1 MVPRVVLPRGEFLL
15 LLGPLIEPKKAYLCI
30 IKTLFMKHKTLLLTF
45 LVLLPAFLFAGEGMW
60 IPMLLQYN
68 EKEMQEMGMKITADD
83 IYSINHSSLK
93 DAIVL
98 FGGGCTGEIVSDL
111 GLLLTNH
118 HCGYDYIQKH
128 SSVEHDYL
136 TNGFWAM
143 NRGEELP
150 CPGLSVIF
158 LREMRDV
165 TDQVLKGVSIDMPE
179 DERQALVDKNMKS
192 IIASVEKETPYKVSI
207 KPYFL
212 GNEYYLLLNE
222 VYTDVRLV
230 GCPPSNIGKFG
241 GDTDNWVWPRHTG
254 DFSVFRVYADKD
266 GHPAVYDKDNVPY
279 KPAKHLDISLK
290 GAEEG
295 DFAFV
300 FGYPARTNEY
310 LPAVAVDQEANVI
323 DPIMVD
329 LRGKVLD
336 IYNKYQEQDPK
347 VRIQYASKHA
357 GLGNGWKKWMG
368 VTEGINHF
376 HGVQK
381 KHDYEN
387 RFQKWVLESRS
398 RHIYVDLLRQFKDN
412 YKALEPYELAYTY
425 LTEAGLRIELVSFA
439 GRFARLAEVTKDTP
453 QDKVDQMVANLKTS
467 SAAFFKDY
475 YEPIDREVA
484 VMALNEYLKAQPAD
498 FRPGFLNDIKDVNE
512 YVDKLF
518 AKSMFTDQAKVNE
531 LLNNFSVNK
540 AKKLQKDPALQAYES
555 LMGFFVDEVYKPNAT
570 ITANIDRLR
579 RIYMKGQMEME
590 PEKRFSP
597 DANFTLRVTYG
608 KVEGFKPK
616 DGMKYKH
623 FTTLEGIMQKGNPD
637 IYDYV
642 VEPRL
647 KELYNKKDYGRYA
660 DKDGTMHVAFT
671 ASVHTTGG
679 NSGSPILNAEGQLLG
694 LNFDRCWEGTMSD
707 LIYDPDICRN
717 ISVDIRYVLFII
729 DKFAGAGHLVD
740 EMTIVE

>member
-1 MVPRVVLPRGEFLL
+1 
-15 LLGPLIEPKKAYLCI
+15 
-30 IKTLFMKHKTLLLTF
+30 MKHIHYLITLILT
-45 LVLLPAFLFAGEGMW
+45 LSIGIAKAGEGMW

-68 EKEMQEMGMKITADD
+68 EKEMQEMGMKITAED

-98 FGGGCTGEIVSDL
+98 FGGGCTGEIVSDY

-118 HCGYDYIQKH
+118 HCGYSYIQKH

-143 NRGEELP
+143 NKGEELP
-150 CPGLSVIF
+150 CQGLSVTF

-165 TDQVLKGVSIDMPE
+165 TERVLEGITIDTPE
-179 DERQALVDKNMKS
+179 EERKAKIEENIKK
-192 IIASVEKETPYKVSI
+192 IIAEVEKETRYKVSI

-222 VYTDVRLV
+222 VFNDVRLV

-254 DFSVFRVYADKD
+254 DFSIFRVYADKD
-266 GHPAVYDKDNVPY
+266 GHPAAYSADNVPY

-310 LPAVAVDQEANVI
+310 LPSIAVDQEANLI

-347 VRIQYASKHA
+347 VRIQYAAKHA
-357 GLGNGWKKWMG
+357 NIGNGWKKWMG

-376 HGVQK
+376 HGVEK
-381 KHDYEN
+381 KRAFEISFHDWAM
-387 RFQKWVLESRS
+387 QLRS
-398 RHIYVDLLRQFKDN
+398 RYMYVNLLKQFTEN
-412 YKALEPYELAYTY
+412 YKELEPYQLAYTY
-425 LTEAGLRIELVSFA
+425 MSEAGMRIELISFA
-439 GRFARLAEVTKDTP
+439 GRFSRLSEVTKDTP
-453 QDKVDQMVANLKTS
+453 QKDIDQMLTQVKGTAAN
-467 SAAFFKDY
+467 FFKDY

-484 VMALNEYLKAQPAD
+484 VTMLNEYLKAQPAD
-498 FRPGFLNDIKDVNE
+498 FRPAFLNDIKDVNE

-518 AKSMFTDQAKVNE
+518 AKTMFTDEAKVND
-531 LLNNFSVNK
+531 LLNNFNVSK
-540 AKKLQKDPALQAYES
+540 AKKLANDPALKVYQS
-555 LMGFFVDEVYKPNAT
+555 LIGFYRDKVYDHMSSLN
-570 ITANIDRLR
+570 ANIDRMR
-579 RIYMKGQMEME
+579 RIYMKGQMDMQSD
-590 PEKRFSP
+590 KRLFP

-608 KVEGFKPK
+608 KVEGFKPQ
-616 DGMKYKH
+616 DGKNYRH
-623 FTTLEGIMQKGNPD
+623 FTTLEGIMEKENPD

-642 VEPRL
+642 VEPKL

-660 DKDGTMHVAFT
+660 DKDGSMHVAFT

-707 LIYDPDICRN
+707 LIYDPAICRN

-729 DKFAGAGHLVD
+729 DKFAGARHLID

>member
-1 MVPRVVLPRGEFLL
+1 MKKISVLLALFL
-15 LLGPLIEPKKAYLCI
+15 
-30 IKTLFMKHKTLLLTF
+30 TLL
-45 LVLLPAFLFAGEGMW
+45 VGVAKAGEGMW

-68 EKEMQEMGMKITADD
+68 EKEMQEMGMKITAED

-98 FGGGCTGEIVSDL
+98 FGGGCTGEIVSDY

-165 TDQVLKGVSIDMPE
+165 TEKILFNVTDDMSE
-179 DERQALVDKNMKS
+179 KERQAKVDENIKKY
-192 IIASVEKETPYKVSI
+192 IELTQKETPYKVSI
-207 KPYFL
+207 KPFFL
-212 GNEYYLLLNE
+212 GNQYYMLFNE

-254 DFSVFRVYADKD
+254 DFSIFRVYADKD
-266 GHPAVYDKDNVPY
+266 GHPAAYSKDNVPY
-279 KPAKHLDISLK
+279 KPAKHLDVSLK
-290 GAEEG
+290 GVEEG

-300 FGYPARTNEY
+300 FGYPAHTSEY
-310 LPAVAVDQEANVI
+310 LPAVAVDQEANLI
-323 DPIMVD
+323 DPITVN

-376 HGVQK
+376 HGIEK
-381 KHDYEN
+381 KQAFEKDFQEWALGARN
-387 RFQKWVLESRS
+387 RYMYL
-398 RHIYVDLLRQFKDN
+398 DLLKNFEQS
-412 YKALEPYELAYTY
+412 YKELEPYQLAYTY
-425 LTEAGLRIELVSFA
+425 LAEAGLRIELIRFA
-439 GRFARLAEVTKDTP
+439 GRFARLTEVTKETP
-453 QDKVDQMVANLKTS
+453 QEEIDKMVAALKT
-467 SAAFFKDY
+467 ATEAFFKDY

-484 VMALNEYLKAQPAD
+484 VMLLNEYLKAQPAS
-498 FRPGFLNDIKDVNE
+498 FRPSFLDDVKDVNE

-518 AKSMFTDQAKVNE
+518 TKSMFNDQEKINE
-531 LLNNFSVNK
+531 LLDNFKPSK
-540 AKKLQKDPALQAYES
+540 AKKLTKDPAMKAYQS
-555 LMGFFVDEVYKPNAT
+555 LIGFYQEKVSAPISSINK
-570 ITANIDRLR
+570 ANDRNLR
-579 RIYMKGQMEME
+579 TYMKGQMEMQT
-590 PEKRFSP
+590 EKRLFP

-608 KVEGFKPK
+608 KVEGFKPQ
-616 DGMKYKH
+616 DGKTYRH
-623 FTTLEGIMQKGNPD
+623 FTTLEGIMQKENPD

-647 KELYNKKDYGRYA
+647 KQLYNNKDYGRYA

>member
-1 MVPRVVLPRGEFLL
+1 
-15 LLGPLIEPKKAYLCI
+15 
-30 IKTLFMKHKTLLLTF
+30 MKHLHYLITLILTF
-45 LVLLPAFLFAGEGMW
+45 SIGIAKAGEGMW

-68 EKEMQEMGMKITADD
+68 EKEMQEMGMRITAED

-98 FGGGCTGEIVSDL
+98 FGGGCTGEIVSDY

-118 HCGYDYIQKH
+118 HCGYGYIQKH

-143 NRGEELP
+143 NRSQELP
-150 CPGLSVIF
+150 CPGLSVTF

-165 TDQVLKGVSIDMPE
+165 TEKVLFNIDVDMPE
-179 DERQALVDKNMKS
+179 DERQAKIDENIKKLV
-192 IIASVEKETPYKVSI
+192 AQFEKGTPYKVSV
-207 KPYFL
+207 KPFFL
-212 GNEYYLLLNE
+212 GNQYYVLFNE

-254 DFSVFRVYADKD
+254 DFSIFRVYADKD
-266 GHPAVYDKDNVPY
+266 GHPADYSVDNVPY

-290 GAEEG
+290 GVEEG

-300 FGYPARTNEY
+300 FGYPAHTNEY
-310 LPAVAVDQEANVI
+310 LPAVAVDQEANLI
-323 DPIMVD
+323 DPIVVD

-347 VRIQYASKHA
+347 VRIQYAAKHA
-357 GLGNGWKKWMG
+357 NIGNGWKKWMG

-381 KHDYEN
+381 KRAFEKDFQEWALGARN
-387 RFQKWVLESRS
+387 RYMYL
-398 RHIYVDLLRQFKDN
+398 DLMKDFEQS
-412 YKALEPYELAYTY
+412 YKELEPYELAYTY
-425 LTEAGLRIELVSFA
+425 VAEAGLRIELISFA
-439 GRFARLAEVTKDTP
+439 GRFAKLSEVTKDTP
-453 QDKVDQMVANLKTS
+453 QEKIDQMVASLKTT
-467 SAAFFKDY
+467 ATTFFKDY
-475 YEPIDREVA
+475 YEPVDREVA
-484 VMALNEYLKAQPAD
+484 AMLLNEYLKAQPAD
-498 FRPGFLNDIKDVNE
+498 FRPSFLNDIKDVDA
-512 YVDKLF
+512 YVDNLF
-518 AKSMFTDQAKVNE
+518 AKSIFTDEAKVNE
-531 LLNNFSVNK
+531 LLDGFKPNK
-540 AKKLQKDPALQAYES
+540 AKKLANDPAMKVYQS
-555 LMGFFVDEVYKPNAT
+555 LIGFYRNEVYDN
-570 ITANIDRLR
+570 ISGINDNIDRMR
-579 RIYMKGQMEME
+579 RLYMKGQMEMQ
-590 PEKRFSP
+590 PEKRLFP

-608 KVEGFKPK
+608 KVEGFKPQ
-616 DGMKYKH
+616 DGKTYKH
-623 FTTLEGIMQKGNPD
+623 FTTLEGIMQKENPD

-647 KELYNKKDYGRYA
+647 KELYNNKDYGRYA
-660 DKDGTMHVAFT
+660 DKDGSMHVAFT

-679 NSGSPILNAEGQLLG
+679 NSGSPILNADGQLLG

-729 DKFAGAGHLVD
+729 DKFAGARHLVD

>member
-1 MVPRVVLPRGEFLL
+1 MKRLL
-15 LLGPLIEPKKAYLCI
+15 LSLAI
-30 IKTLFMKHKTLLLTF
+30 LLTS
-45 LVLLPAFLFAGEGMW
+45 AMAFAGEGMW

-68 EKEMQEMGMKITADD
+68 EKEMQEMGMRITADD

-98 FGGGCTGEIVSDL
+98 FGGGCTGEIVSDY

-118 HCGYDYIQKH
+118 HCGYDWIQKH

-136 TNGFWAM
+136 TDGFWAM
-143 NRGEELP
+143 DRSQELP
-150 CPGLSVIF
+150 CPGLTVTI

-165 TDQVLKGVSIDMPE
+165 TDQVLYHVTEEMTEEK
-179 DERQALVDKNMKS
+179 RQATIDQAIKD
-192 IIASVEKETPYKVSI
+192 IIAEVEKTTNYKVSI
-207 KPYFL
+207 KPFFL

-222 VYTDVRLV
+222 VFRDVRLV

-266 GHPAVYDKDNVPY
+266 GHPANYSADNVPY
-279 KPAKHLDISLK
+279 KPAQHLQISLK
-290 GAEEG
+290 GADEG

-300 FGYPARTNEY
+300 FGYPARTSEY

-323 DPIMVD
+323 DPIAVD
-329 LRGKVLD
+329 LRGKILD
-336 IYNKYQEQDPK
+336 VYNTYQEKDRK

-376 HGVQK
+376 HGVEKKRFYEESFQEWCLASRQRYLYINLLKDFEQK
-381 KHDYEN
+381 
-387 RFQKWVLESRS
+387 
-398 RHIYVDLLRQFKDN
+398 
-412 YKALEPYELAYTY
+412 YKELEPYRVAYTY
-425 LTEAGLRIELVSFA
+425 LSNAGLNIEIINFA
-439 GRFARLAEVTKDTP
+439 GKFNKLSEVTSDTP
-453 QDKVDQMVANLKTS
+453 QEEVDKMLASLRKASET
-467 SAAFFKDY
+467 FFKDY
-475 YEPIDREVA
+475 YQPIDEEVA
-484 VMALNEYLKAQPAD
+484 RTMLAEYLNNQPAD
-498 FRPGFLNDIKDVNE
+498 FRPGFLNDIKDVDD
-512 YVDKLF
+512 YVKTLF
-518 AKSMFTDQAKVNE
+518 SKSMFADEEKVN
-531 LLNNFSVNK
+531 NFIDYFKPSK
-540 AKKLQKDPALQAYES
+540 AKKLQKDPALIAYQS
-555 LMGFFVDEVYKPNAT
+555 LINFYSEEVNPKMSAINNDLA
-570 ITANIDRLR
+570 RLQR
-579 RIYMKGQMEME
+579 LYMKGQMLME

-608 KVEGFKPK
+608 KVEGFKPQ
-616 DGMKYKH
+616 DGKNFRH
-623 FTTLEGIMQKGNPD
+623 FTTLEGIMEKENPD

-642 VEPRL
+642 VEPKL
-647 KELYNKKDYGRYA
+647 KELYNNKDYGRYA

-679 NSGSPILNAEGQLLG
+679 NSGSPILNADGQLLG

-707 LIYDPDICRN
+707 LVYDPDICRN

-729 DKFAGAGHLVD
+729 DKFAGAKNLIA
-740 EMTIVE
+740 EMDIVE

>member
-1 MVPRVVLPRGEFLL
+1 MKRFH
-15 LLGPLIEPKKAYLCI
+15 LI
-30 IKTLFMKHKTLLLTF
+30 TF
-45 LVLLPAFLFAGEGMW
+45 LFVLFPAFLFAGEGMW

-68 EKEMQEMGMKITADD
+68 EKEMQEMGMRITADD

-98 FGGGCTGEIVSDL
+98 FGGGCTGEIVSDY

-165 TDQVLKGVSIDMPE
+165 TEKILFNITLDMPE
-179 DERQALVDKNMKS
+179 DERQATVDKNMKK
-192 IIASVEKETPYKVSI
+192 IIAQVEKETNYKVSI
-207 KPYFL
+207 KPFFL

-254 DFSVFRVYADKD
+254 DFSVFRVYADKN
-266 GHPAVYDKDNVPY
+266 GRPADYSKDNIPY

-310 LPAVAVDQEANVI
+310 LPAVAVDQEANII

-357 GLGNGWKKWMG
+357 SIGNGWKKWMG

-376 HGVQK
+376 HGVEK
-381 KHDYEN
+381 KRAFEKD
-387 RFQKWVLESRS
+387 FQDWVMQSRS
-398 RHIYVDLLRQFKDN
+398 RYMYMHLLKDFEQN
-412 YKALEPYELAYTY
+412 YKELEPYELAYTY
-425 LTEAGLRIELVSFA
+425 LAEAGLRIELVNFA
-439 GRFARLAEVTKDTP
+439 GRFAKLSEVAKDTP
-453 QDKVDQMVANLKTS
+453 QENIDKMVASLKTAS
-467 SAAFFKDY
+467 TNFYKDY
-475 YEPIDREVA
+475 YDPIDREVA
-484 VMALNEYLKAQPAD
+484 AMLLKEYLKAQPAE
-498 FRPGFLNDIKDVNE
+498 FRPSFLNEIKDVDD
-512 YVDKLF
+512 YVDHLF
-518 AKSMFTDQAKVNE
+518 AKSIFTDEVKVNA
-531 LLNNFSVNK
+531 LLDNFK
-540 AKKLQKDPALQAYES
+540 IKDTKKLANDPAMKVYQS
-555 LMGFFVDEVYKPNAT
+555 LIDFYRDEVYNN
-570 ITANIDRLR
+570 ISSINDNIDRLR
-579 RIYMKGQMEME
+579 RIYMKGQMEMQTD
-590 PEKRFSP
+590 KRLFP

-608 KVEGFKPK
+608 KVEGFKPQ

-623 FTTLEGIMQKGNPD
+623 FTTLEGIMQKENPD

-647 KELYNKKDYGRYA
+647 KELYNNKDYGRYA

-679 NSGSPILNAEGQLLG
+679 NSGSPILNADGQLLG

-729 DKFAGAGHLVD
+729 DKFAGAGHLID

>member
-1 MVPRVVLPRGEFLL
+1 MKRLSLL
-15 LLGPLIEPKKAYLCI
+15 LAFFVIFPFCR
-30 IKTLFMKHKTLLLTF
+30 
-45 LVLLPAFLFAGEGMW
+45 VLAGEGMW

-68 EKEMQEMGMKITADD
+68 EKEMQEMGMRITAED

-98 FGGGCTGEIVSDL
+98 FGGGCTGEIVSDY

-118 HCGYDYIQKH
+118 HCGYDHIQKH

-143 NRGEELP
+143 NRGQELP
-150 CPGLSVIF
+150 CPGLSVTF

-165 TDQVLKGVSIDMPE
+165 TDKVLYNINVDMSE
-179 DERQALVDKNMKS
+179 DERQAKIDENIKKLV
-192 IIASVEKETPYKVSI
+192 AQFEKETPYKVSI
-207 KPYFL
+207 KPFFL
-212 GNEYYLLLNE
+212 GNEYYVLFNE

-254 DFSVFRVYADKD
+254 DFSIFRVYADKD
-266 GHPAVYDKDNVPY
+266 GHPAAYSADNVPY

-290 GAEEG
+290 GVEEG

-310 LPAVAVDQEANVI
+310 LPAVAVDQEANLL

-357 GLGNGWKKWMG
+357 SIGNGWKKWMG

-376 HGVQK
+376 HGVEK
-381 KHDYEN
+381 KRAFEQDFQEWALGARN
-387 RFQKWVLESRS
+387 RYMY
-398 RHIYVDLLRQFKDN
+398 IDLLKNFEQS
-412 YKALEPYELAYTY
+412 YKELEPYELAYTY
-425 LTEAGLRIELVSFA
+425 MVEAGLRIELINFA
-439 GRFARLAEVTKDTP
+439 GRFAKLSEVTKDTP
-453 QDKVDQMVANLKTS
+453 QEQIDKMIASLKTA
-467 SAAFFKDY
+467 SASFFKDY

-484 VMALNEYLKAQPAD
+484 AMLLKEYLKAQPAN
-498 FRPGFLNDIKDVNE
+498 FRPAFLNDIKDVNG
-512 YVDKLF
+512 YVDNLF
-518 AKSMFTDQAKVNE
+518 GKSIFTNEAQVNDLLDNFKPNKV
-531 LLNNFSVNK
+531 
-540 AKKLQKDPALQAYES
+540 KKLANDPALQVYQS
-555 LMGFFVDEVYKPNAT
+555 LIGFYRDEVYDH
-570 ITANIDRLR
+570 ISDIGDNIDRMR
-579 RIYMKGQMEME
+579 RLYMKGQMDMQ
-590 PEKRFSP
+590 PDKRLFP

-608 KVEGFKPK
+608 KIEGFKPK
-616 DGMKYKH
+616 DGMTYKH
-623 FTTLEGIMQKGNPD
+623 FTTLEGIMQKENPD

-647 KELYNKKDYGRYA
+647 KQLYNNKDYGRYA

-679 NSGSPILNAEGQLLG
+679 NSGSPILNADGQLLG

-707 LIYDPDICRN
+707 LVYDPDICRN

-729 DKFAGAGHLVD
+729 DKFAGARHLVD

>member
-1 MVPRVVLPRGEFLL
+1 MKRLL
-15 LLGPLIEPKKAYLCI
+15 LSLAI
-30 IKTLFMKHKTLLLTF
+30 LLTS
-45 LVLLPAFLFAGEGMW
+45 AMAFAGEGMW

-68 EKEMQEMGMKITADD
+68 EKEMQEMGMRITADD

-98 FGGGCTGEIVSDL
+98 FGGGCTGEIVSDY

-118 HCGYDYIQKH
+118 HCGFDYIQQH

-136 TNGFWAM
+136 TDGFWAM
-143 NRGEELP
+143 DRSQELP
-150 CPGLSVIF
+150 CPGLTVIF

-165 TDQVLKGVSIDMPE
+165 TDKVTFNVTDDME
-179 DERQALVDKNMKS
+179 EAERQQRIDENIKKLVAD
-192 IIASVEKETPYKVSI
+192 VEKTTNYKVSV

-222 VYTDVRLV
+222 EYTDVRLV

-266 GHPAVYDKDNVPY
+266 GHPADYSLDNIPY
-279 KPAKHLDISLK
+279 KPAKHLEISQK

-300 FGYPARTNEY
+300 FGYPARTSEY

-323 DPIMVD
+323 DPIAVR
-329 LRGKVLD
+329 LRGEILD
-336 IYNKYQEQDPK
+336 IYNTYQEQDKK

-376 HGVQK
+376 HGVEK
-381 KHDYEN
+381 KRFYEESF
-387 RFQKWVLESRS
+387 REWCLESRQ
-398 RHIYVDLLRQFKDN
+398 RIPYLHLLKDFEDK
-412 YKALEPYELAYTY
+412 YKELEPYRVAYTY
-425 LTEAGLRIELVSFA
+425 LTNAGLNIEIMSFA
-439 GRFARLAEVTKDTP
+439 GYFNKLSQVTKETS
-453 QDKVDQMVANLKTS
+453 QEEIDQMIVSLKKAT
-467 SAAFFKDY
+467 AEFFKDY
-475 YEPIDREVA
+475 YQPIDEAVA
-484 VMALNEYLKAQPAD
+484 RTMLEEYLNHQPTD
-498 FRPGFLNDIKDVNE
+498 FRPGFLNEIQDVNA

-518 AKSMFTDQAKVNE
+518 STSMFTNEVKVNE
-531 LLNNFSVNK
+531 FLDEFKPSK
-540 AKKLQKDPALQAYES
+540 AKKLQKDPALIAYQSMINFYREDINPPMS
-555 LMGFFVDEVYKPNAT
+555 AINNDLSRMQ
-570 ITANIDRLR
+570 RL
-579 RIYMKGQMEME
+579 YMKGQMLME

-608 KVEGFKPK
+608 KVEGFKPQ
-616 DGMKYKH
+616 DGKNYRH
-623 FTTLEGIMQKGNPD
+623 FTTLEGIMEKENPD

-642 VEPRL
+642 VEPKL
-647 KELYNKKDYGRYA
+647 KQLYNTKDYGRYV

-679 NSGSPILNAEGQLLG
+679 NSGSPILNADGQLLG

-707 LIYDPDICRN
+707 LVYDPDICRN

-729 DKFAGAGHLVD
+729 DKFAGAKNLIA
-740 EMTIVE
+740 EMDIVE

>member
-1 MVPRVVLPRGEFLL
+1 MKRKALFLAIL
-15 LLGPLIEPKKAYLCI
+15 A
-30 IKTLFMKHKTLLLTF
+30 LF
-45 LVLLPAFLFAGEGMW
+45 PALLFAGEGMW

-68 EKEMQEMGMKITADD
+68 EKEMQEMGMKISAED

-98 FGGGCTGEIVSDL
+98 FGGGCTGEIVSDY

-128 SSVEHDYL
+128 SSVQHDYL

-143 NRGEELP
+143 NREQELP
-150 CPGLSVIF
+150 CPGLTVIF

-165 TDQVLKGVSIDMPE
+165 TQKVTFNVNDDMDE
-179 DERQALVDKNMKS
+179 AERQRLIDENIKKL
-192 IIASVEKETPYKVSI
+192 IAQVEQETPYKVTI

-222 VYTDVRLV
+222 EYTDVRLV

-254 DFSVFRVYADKD
+254 DFSIFRVYADKD
-266 GHPAVYDKDNVPY
+266 GHPAAYSADNVPY

-310 LPAVAVDQEANVI
+310 LPSIAVDQEANLI

-347 VRIQYASKHA
+347 VRIQYAAKHA
-357 GLGNGWKKWMG
+357 NIGNGWKKWMG

-376 HGVQK
+376 HGVEK
-381 KHDYEN
+381 KRAFEISFHDWAM
-387 RFQKWVLESRS
+387 QSRS
-398 RHIYVDLLRQFKDN
+398 RYMYVNLLKQFTEN
-412 YKALEPYELAYTY
+412 YKELEPYQLAYTY
-425 LTEAGLRIELVSFA
+425 MSEAGMRIELISFA
-439 GRFARLAEVTKDTP
+439 GRFSRLSEVTKDTP
-453 QDKVDQMVANLKTS
+453 QKDIDQMLTQVKGTAAN
-467 SAAFFKDY
+467 FFKDY

-484 VMALNEYLKAQPAD
+484 VTMLNEYLKAQPAD
-498 FRPGFLNDIKDVNE
+498 FRPAFLNDIKDVNE

-518 AKSMFTDQAKVNE
+518 AKTMFTDEAKVND
-531 LLNNFSVNK
+531 LLNNFNVSK
-540 AKKLQKDPALQAYES
+540 AKKLANDPALKVYQS
-555 LMGFFVDEVYKPNAT
+555 LIGFYRDKVYDHMSSLN
-570 ITANIDRLR
+570 ANIDRMR
-579 RIYMKGQMEME
+579 RIYMKGQMDMQSD
-590 PEKRFSP
+590 KRLFP

-608 KVEGFKPK
+608 KVEGFKPQ
-616 DGMKYKH
+616 DGKNYRH
-623 FTTLEGIMQKGNPD
+623 FTTLEGIMEKENPD

-642 VEPRL
+642 VEPKL

-660 DKDGTMHVAFT
+660 DKDGSMHVAFT

-707 LIYDPDICRN
+707 LIYDPAICRN

-729 DKFAGAGHLVD
+729 DKFAGARHLID

>member
-1 MVPRVVLPRGEFLL
+1 
-15 LLGPLIEPKKAYLCI
+15 
-30 IKTLFMKHKTLLLTF
+30 MKRITLLITLILT
-45 LVLLPAFLFAGEGMW
+45 LAVGIAKAGEGMW

-68 EKEMQEMGMKITADD
+68 EKEMQEMGMKISAED

-98 FGGGCTGEIVSDL
+98 FGGGCTGEIVSDY
-111 GLLLTNH
+111 GLLFTNH

-150 CPGLSVIF
+150 CPGLSVTF

-165 TDQVLKGVSIDMPE
+165 TERVLEGITIDTPE
-179 DERQALVDKNMKS
+179 DERKAKVDQNMKK
-192 IIASVEKETPYKVSI
+192 IIAEVEKETRYKVSI
-207 KPYFL
+207 KPFFQ

-254 DFSVFRVYADKD
+254 DFSIFRVYADKD

-290 GAEEG
+290 GVEEG

-323 DPIMVD
+323 DPVMVD

-376 HGVQK
+376 HGIERK
-381 KHDYEN
+381 MDYESS
-387 RFQKWVLESRS
+387 FYDWVMQSRS
-398 RHIYVDLLRQFKDN
+398 RYMYANLLKDFKSN
-412 YKALEPYELAYTY
+412 YKTLEPYQLAYTY
-425 LTEAGLRIELVSFA
+425 MAEAGRRIELVSFA
-439 GRFARLAEVTKDTP
+439 GRFTKLSEVTKETP
-453 QDKVDQMVANLKTS
+453 QEDINRMVESLKKA
-467 SAAFFKDY
+467 SATFFKDY

-484 VMALNEYLKAQPAD
+484 AMLLGEYLKAQPAD
-498 FRPGFLNDIKDVNE
+498 FRPAFLNDIKDING
-512 YVDKLF
+512 YVDNLF
-518 AKSMFTDQAKVNE
+518 NKSMFTDEAKVNA
-531 LLNNFSVNK
+531 LLNGFKAND
-540 AKKLQKDPALQAYES
+540 AKKLAKDPALQVFQS
-555 LMGFFVDEVYKPNAT
+555 LNGFYRDEVYDHIVSLTNDNA
-570 ITANIDRLR
+570 RLQ

-590 PEKRFSP
+590 PEKHFYP

-608 KVEGFKPK
+608 RVEGFKPQ
-616 DGMKYKH
+616 DGKTYRH
-623 FTTLEGIMQKGNPD
+623 FTTLEGIMQKENPE

-647 KELYNKKDYGRYA
+647 KQLYINKDYGRYA
-660 DKDGTMHVAFT
+660 DRDGTMHVAFT

-679 NSGSPILNAEGQLLG
+679 NSGSPILNSEGQLLG

-707 LIYDPDICRN
+707 LIYDPAICRN

-729 DKFAGAGHLVD
+729 DKFAGAGHLIE
-740 EMTIVE
+740 EMTIIE

>member
-1 MVPRVVLPRGEFLL
+1 
-15 LLGPLIEPKKAYLCI
+15 
-30 IKTLFMKHKTLLLTF
+30 MKRIPLLLTLIF
-45 LVLLPAFLFAGEGMW
+45 SLSISIAIAGEGMW

-98 FGGGCTGEIVSDL
+98 FGGGCTGEIVSDQ

-136 TNGFWAM
+136 TQGFWAM
-143 NRGEELP
+143 NMGEELP
-150 CPGLSVIF
+150 CPGLSVTF

-165 TDQVLKGVSIDMPE
+165 TEKVLFNITPDMAE
-179 DERQALVDKNMKS
+179 DERQAKIEANIKKLIEDTQ
-192 IIASVEKETPYKVSI
+192 KETSYKVSI
-207 KPYFL
+207 KPFFL
-212 GNEYYLLLNE
+212 GNEYYMLFNE
-222 VYTDVRLV
+222 VFTDVRLV

-254 DFSVFRVYADKD
+254 DFSIFRVYADKE
-266 GHPAVYDKDNVPY
+266 GHPATYSADNVPY

-310 LPAVAVDQEANVI
+310 LPAVAVDQEANLI
-323 DPIMVD
+323 DPIVVD

-381 KHDYEN
+381 KQTFEKD
-387 RFQKWVLESRS
+387 FQEWALGARS
-398 RHIYVDLLRQFKDN
+398 RYMYINLLNDFEQN
-412 YKALEPYELAYTY
+412 YNELEPYELAYTY
-425 LTEAGLRIELVSFA
+425 LVEAGLRIELVSFA
-439 GRFARLAEVTKDTP
+439 GRFARL
-453 QDKVDQMVANLKTS
+453 LKTS
-467 SAAFFKDY
+467 SDTPQEEVDNMIASLKATSATFFKDY

-484 VMALNEYLKAQPAD
+484 AMLLNEYLKAQPAD
-498 FRPGFLNDIKDVNE
+498 FRPDFLNGIKDVDE
-512 YVDKLF
+512 FVEKLF
-518 AKSMFTDQAKVNE
+518 TNSMFTDEAKVNAF
-531 LLNNFSVNK
+531 LDSFKPGKV
-540 AKKLQKDPALQAYES
+540 KKLQKDPAMKVYMS
-555 LMGFFVDEVYKPNAT
+555 LISFYQDKVSDQILSLND
-570 ITANIDRLR
+570 NIDRLR
-579 RIYMKGQMEME
+579 RIYMKGQMEMQ
-590 PEKRFSP
+590 PDRRLFP

-608 KVEGFKPK
+608 KIEGFKPQ
-616 DGMKYKH
+616 DGKTYRH
-623 FTTLEGIMQKGNPD
+623 FTTLEGIMQKENPN

-647 KELYNKKDYGRYA
+647 KELYNNRDYGRYA

-729 DKFAGAGHLVD
+729 DKFAGAGHLID

>member
-1 MVPRVVLPRGEFLL
+1 MA
-15 LLGPLIEPKKAYLCI
+15 I
-30 IKTLFMKHKTLLLTF
+30 LLTS
-45 LVLLPAFLFAGEGMW
+45 AMAFAGEGMW

-68 EKEMQEMGMKITADD
+68 EKEMQEMGMRITADD

-98 FGGGCTGEIVSDL
+98 FGGGCTGEIVSDY

-118 HCGYDYIQKH
+118 HCGYDWIQKH

-136 TNGFWAM
+136 TDGFWAM
-143 NRGEELP
+143 DRSQELP
-150 CPGLSVIF
+150 CPGLTVTI

-165 TDQVLKGVSIDMPE
+165 TDQVLYHVTEEMTEEK
-179 DERQALVDKNMKS
+179 RQATIDQAIKD
-192 IIASVEKETPYKVSI
+192 IIAEVEKTTNYKVSI
-207 KPYFL
+207 KPFFL

-222 VYTDVRLV
+222 VFRDVRLV

-266 GHPAVYDKDNVPY
+266 GHPANYSADNVPY
-279 KPAKHLDISLK
+279 KPAQHLQISLK
-290 GAEEG
+290 GADEG

-300 FGYPARTNEY
+300 FGYPARTSEY

-323 DPIMVD
+323 DPIAVD
-329 LRGKVLD
+329 LRGKILD
-336 IYNKYQEQDPK
+336 VYNTYQEKDRK

-376 HGVQK
+376 HGVEKKRFYEESFQEWCLASRQRYLYINLLKDFEQK
-381 KHDYEN
+381 
-387 RFQKWVLESRS
+387 
-398 RHIYVDLLRQFKDN
+398 
-412 YKALEPYELAYTY
+412 YKELEPYRVAYTY
-425 LTEAGLRIELVSFA
+425 LSNAGLNIEIIDFA
-439 GRFARLAEVTKDTP
+439 GKFNKLSEVTSDTP
-453 QDKVDQMVANLKTS
+453 QEEVDKMLASLRKASET
-467 SAAFFKDY
+467 FFKDY
-475 YEPIDREVA
+475 YQPIDEEVA
-484 VMALNEYLKAQPAD
+484 RTMLTEYLNNQPAD
-498 FRPGFLNDIKDVNE
+498 FRPGFLNDIKDVDD
-512 YVDKLF
+512 YVKTLF
-518 AKSMFTDQAKVNE
+518 SKSMFADEEKVN
-531 LLNNFSVNK
+531 NFIDNFKPSK
-540 AKKLQKDPALQAYES
+540 AKKLPKDPALMAYQS
-555 LMGFFVDEVYKPNAT
+555 LINFYSEEVNPKMSAINNDLA
-570 ITANIDRLR
+570 RLQR
-579 RIYMKGQMEME
+579 LYMKGQMLME

-608 KVEGFKPK
+608 KVEGFKPQ
-616 DGMKYKH
+616 DGKNFRH
-623 FTTLEGIMQKGNPD
+623 FTTLEGIMEKENPD

-642 VEPRL
+642 VEPKL
-647 KELYNKKDYGRYA
+647 KELYNNKDYGRYA

-679 NSGSPILNAEGQLLG
+679 NSGSPILNADGQLLG

-707 LIYDPDICRN
+707 LVYDPDICRN

-729 DKFAGAGHLVD
+729 DKFAGAKNLIA
-740 EMTIVE
+740 EMDIVE

>member
-1 MVPRVVLPRGEFLL
+1 MKRLPILL
-15 LLGPLIEPKKAYLCI
+15 
-30 IKTLFMKHKTLLLTF
+30 TLLLAIT
-45 LVLLPAFLFAGEGMW
+45 VGAVKAGEGMW

-68 EKEMQEMGMKITADD
+68 EKEMQEMGMKITAED

-98 FGGGCTGEIVSDL
+98 FGGGCTGEIVSDY

-118 HCGYDYIQKH
+118 HCGYGYIQKH

-150 CPGLSVIF
+150 CPGLSVTF

-165 TDQVLKGVSIDMPE
+165 TKQVLEGITIDTPE
-179 DERQALVDKNMKS
+179 AERKTMIEANIKKLKAQ
-192 IIASVEKETPYKVSI
+192 VEKETQYKIRVESF
-207 KPYFL
+207 FL

-254 DFSVFRVYADKD
+254 DFSIFRVYADKD

-310 LPAVAVDQEANVI
+310 LPAVAVDQEANLI

-357 GLGNGWKKWMG
+357 SLGNGWKKWMG

-381 KHDYEN
+381 KHDYEA
-387 RFQKWVLESRS
+387 RFYDWVMQSRS
-398 RHIYVDLLRQFKDN
+398 RYMYANLLKDFKQN
-412 YKALEPYELAYTY
+412 YKELEPYELAYTY
-425 LTEAGLRIELVSFA
+425 LAEAGLRIELVSFA
-439 GRFARLAEVTKDTP
+439 GRFARLSEVTKDTP
-453 QDKVDQMVANLKTS
+453 QENIDKMIANLKAS
-467 SAAFFKDY
+467 SASFYKDY

-484 VMALNEYLKAQPAD
+484 TMLLKEYLKAQPAD
-498 FRPGFLNDIKDVNE
+498 FRPAFLNDIKDVDE

-518 AKSMFTDQAKVNE
+518 AKSMFTDEQVVNE
-531 LLNNFSVNK
+531 MLDNFKPSK
-540 AKKLQKDPALQAYES
+540 AKKLATDPAMQIYQS
-555 LMGFFVDEVYKPNAT
+555 LIGFYRNDVYDHISSLNAS
-570 ITANIDRLR
+570 IDRLR

-623 FTTLEGIMQKGNPD
+623 FTTLEGIMQKENPD

-729 DKFAGAGHLVD
+729 DKFADAGHLID

>member
-1 MVPRVVLPRGEFLL
+1 
-15 LLGPLIEPKKAYLCI
+15 
-30 IKTLFMKHKTLLLTF
+30 MKHLRFYITLLITLT
-45 LVLLPAFLFAGEGMW
+45 VGIAKAGEGMW

-68 EKEMQEMGMKITADD
+68 EKEMQEMGMRITAED

-98 FGGGCTGEIVSDL
+98 FGGGCTGEIVSDQ

-118 HCGYDYIQKH
+118 HCGFDYIQKH

-136 TNGFWAM
+136 TRGFWAM

-165 TDQVLKGVSIDMPE
+165 TEKILHGTNVDMPE
-179 DERQALVDKNMKS
+179 DERKAKIEENIKKLVADT
-192 IIASVEKETPYKVSI
+192 EKQTPYKVSI
-207 KPYFL
+207 KPFFL
-212 GNEYYLLLNE
+212 GNEYYMLLNE
-222 VYTDVRLV
+222 EYTDVRLV

-266 GHPAVYDKDNVPY
+266 GHPAVYHKDNVPY
-279 KPAKHLDISLK
+279 KPAKHLEISLK

-310 LPAVAVDQEANVI
+310 LPAVAVDQEANLI
-323 DPIMVD
+323 DPITVD

-357 GLGNGWKKWMG
+357 SIGNGWKKWMG

-376 HGVQK
+376 HGVEK
-381 KHDYEN
+381 KRAFEKD
-387 RFQKWVLESRS
+387 FQEWVLGARN
-398 RHIYVDLLRQFKDN
+398 RYMYLDLLKNFEQS
-412 YKALEPYELAYTY
+412 YKELEPYQLAYTY
-425 LTEAGLRIELVSFA
+425 LAEAGLRIELISFA
-439 GRFARLAEVTKDTP
+439 GRFMRLFRTSKATP
-453 QDKVDQMVANLKTS
+453 QKDIDNMVSSLKKT
-467 SAAFFKDY
+467 AEAFYKDY

-498 FRPGFLNDIKDVNE
+498 FRPSFLNDIKDVDE
-512 YVDKLF
+512 YVSKLF
-518 AKSMFTDQAKVNE
+518 DKSMFTDKEKVFD
-531 LLNNFSVNK
+531 LLDNFKYSKV
-540 AKKLQKDPALQAYES
+540 KKLRNDPAMQAYMS
-555 LMGFFVDEVYKPNAT
+555 LIGFYQDEVSDNMSELN
-570 ITANIDRLR
+570 ANIDRMR
-579 RIYMKGQMEME
+579 RLYMKGQMDMQTD
-590 PEKRFSP
+590 KRLFP

-608 KVEGFKPK
+608 KVEGFKPQ
-616 DGMKYKH
+616 DGKTYRH
-623 FTTLEGIMQKGNPD
+623 FTTLEGIMQKENPD

-679 NSGSPILNAEGQLLG
+679 NSGSPILNADGRLLG

-729 DKFAGAGHLVD
+729 DKFAGASHLID
-740 EMTIVE
+740 EMTIAD

>member
-1 MVPRVVLPRGEFLL
+1 
-15 LLGPLIEPKKAYLCI
+15 
-30 IKTLFMKHKTLLLTF
+30 MKRITLLLTIILTF
-45 LVLLPAFLFAGEGMW
+45 SIGIAKAGEGMW

-68 EKEMQEMGMKITADD
+68 EKEMQEMGMRITAED

-98 FGGGCTGEIVSDL
+98 FGGGCTGEIVSDQ

-118 HCGYDYIQKH
+118 HCGYSYIQKH

-136 TNGFWAM
+136 TKGFWAM
-143 NRGEELP
+143 NMGEELP
-150 CPGLSVIF
+150 CPGLSVTF

-165 TDQVLKGVSIDMPE
+165 TERVLEGITIDTPE
-179 DERQALVDKNMKS
+179 EERQAKVEENIKK
-192 IIASVEKETPYKVSI
+192 IIAEVEKETKYKVSI

-254 DFSVFRVYADKD
+254 DFSIFRVYADKD

-295 DFAFV
+295 NFAFV
-300 FGYPARTNEY
+300 FGYPAHTNEY
-310 LPAVAVDQEANVI
+310 LPSVAVDQEANLI

-347 VRIQYASKHA
+347 VRIQYAAKHA
-357 GLGNGWKKWMG
+357 NIGNGWKKWMG

-376 HGVQK
+376 HGIEK
-381 KHDYEN
+381 KQAYE
-387 RFQKWVLESRS
+387 RDFYDWAMASRS
-398 RHIYVDLLRQFKDN
+398 RYMYVNLPKQFKDN
-412 YKALEPYELAYTY
+412 YKALEPFELAYTDMA
-425 LTEAGLRIELVSFA
+425 EAGLRIELISFA
-439 GRFARLAEVTKDTP
+439 GRFARLSEVTKDTP
-453 QDKVDQMVANLKTS
+453 QEDIDRMTTNLKAT
-467 SAAFFKDY
+467 AETFFKDY

-484 VMALNEYLKAQPAD
+484 VMLLNEYMKAQPAD
-498 FRPGFLNDIKDVNE
+498 FRPAFLNDIKDVNAF
-512 YVDKLF
+512 VDNLF
-518 AKSMFTDQAKVNE
+518 NKTMFTDKDKVNE
-531 LLNNFSVNK
+531 LLCNFKVK
-540 AKKLQKDPALQAYES
+540 DAKKLANDPALKVYQS
-555 LMGFFVDEVYKPNAT
+555 LIGFYRSEVYDHIKALN
-570 ITANIDRLR
+570 NDNDRLQ
-579 RIYMKGQMEME
+579 RIYMKGQMEMQ

-616 DGMKYKH
+616 DGMTYRH
-623 FTTLEGIMQKGNPD
+623 FTTLEGIMQKENPD

-679 NSGSPILNAEGQLLG
+679 NSGSPILNADGQLLG

-707 LIYDPDICRN
+707 LIYDPAICRN

-729 DKFAGAGHLVD
+729 DKFAGAGHLID
-740 EMTIVE
+740 EMTIVEE

>member
-1 MVPRVVLPRGEFLL
+1 MKKISVLLALFL
-15 LLGPLIEPKKAYLCI
+15 
-30 IKTLFMKHKTLLLTF
+30 TLL
-45 LVLLPAFLFAGEGMW
+45 VGVAKAGEGMW

-68 EKEMQEMGMKITADD
+68 EKEMQEMGMKITAED

-98 FGGGCTGEIVSDL
+98 FGGGCTGEIVSDY

-150 CPGLSVIF
+150 CPGLSVTF

-165 TDQVLKGVSIDMPE
+165 TEKILFNVTDDMSE
-179 DERQALVDKNMKS
+179 KERQAKVDENIKKY
-192 IIASVEKETPYKVSI
+192 IELTQKETPYKVSI
-207 KPYFL
+207 KPFFL
-212 GNEYYLLLNE
+212 GNQYYMLFNE

-254 DFSVFRVYADKD
+254 DFSIFRVYADKD
-266 GHPAVYDKDNVPY
+266 GHPAEYSKDNVPY

-290 GAEEG
+290 GADEG

-310 LPAVAVDQEANVI
+310 LPAVAVDQEANLI
-323 DPIMVD
+323 DPITVD

-357 GLGNGWKKWMG
+357 SLGNGWKKWMG

-376 HGVQK
+376 HGVEK
-381 KHDYEN
+381 KQDFEKSFQEWALGARN
-387 RFQKWVLESRS
+387 RYMY
-398 RHIYVDLLRQFKDN
+398 IDLLNQFEKD

-425 LTEAGLRIELVSFA
+425 VAEAGLRIELIRFA
-439 GRFARLAEVTKDTP
+439 GRFAKLSEVTKDTP
-453 QDKVDQMVANLKTS
+453 QEEIDKMLASLKTA

-484 VMALNEYLKAQPAD
+484 VMLLKEYLKAQPAE
-498 FRPGFLNDIKDVNE
+498 FRPAFLNDIKDVNE

-518 AKSMFTDQAKVNE
+518 AKTMFTDEAKVND
-531 LLNNFSVNK
+531 LLDNFKPNK
-540 AKKLQKDPALQAYES
+540 AKKLANDPAMKAYES
-555 LMGFFVDEVYKPNAT
+555 LILFYRDQVYNNISD

-579 RIYMKGQMEME
+579 RVYMKGQMEMQT
-590 PEKRFSP
+590 EKRLFP
-597 DANFTLRVTYG
+597 DANSTLRVTYG
-608 KVEGFKPK
+608 KIEGFKPQ
-616 DGMKYKH
+616 DGKTYRH
-623 FTTLEGIMQKGNPD
+623 FTTLEGIMQKENPD

-660 DKDGTMHVAFT
+660 DKDGSMHVAFT

-729 DKFAGAGHLVD
+729 DKFAGAGHLID
-740 EMTIVE
+740 EMTIIE

>member
-1 MVPRVVLPRGEFLL
+1 MKRLP
-15 LLGPLIEPKKAYLCI
+15 
-30 IKTLFMKHKTLLLTF
+30 LFITLLLT
-45 LVLLPAFLFAGEGMW
+45 LSIGIAKAGEGMW

-68 EKEMQEMGMKITADD
+68 EKEMQEMGMKITAED

-98 FGGGCTGEIVSDL
+98 FGGGCTGEIVSDY

-165 TDQVLKGVSIDMPE
+165 TEQVLKDVNIDMPE
-179 DERQALVDKNMKS
+179 DERQAKVDANIKK
-192 IIASVEKETPYKVSI
+192 IIAEVEKETKYKVSI
-207 KPYFL
+207 KPFFL

-254 DFSVFRVYADKD
+254 DFSIFRVYADKD
-266 GHPAVYDKDNVPY
+266 GHPSAYSKDNVPY

-310 LPAVAVDQEANVI
+310 LPAVAVDQEANLI

-376 HGVQK
+376 HGIEK
-381 KHDYEN
+381 KRDYEVD
-387 RFQKWVLESRS
+387 FHDWVMQSRS
-398 RHIYVDLLRQFKDN
+398 RYMYANLLKDFKRN
-412 YKALEPYELAYTY
+412 YQELEPYQLAYTY
-425 LTEAGLRIELVSFA
+425 LSEAGLRIELVSFA
-439 GRFARLAEVTKDTP
+439 GRFARLSEVTKDTP
-453 QDKVDQMVANLKTS
+453 QEDIDRMLNQLKGTAAN
-467 SAAFFKDY
+467 FFKDY

-484 VMALNEYLKAQPAD
+484 VMALSEYLKAQPAD
-498 FRPGFLNDIKDVNE
+498 FRPAFLNDIKDVNE
-512 YVDKLF
+512 YVDNLF
-518 AKSMFTDQAKVNE
+518 NKSMFTDEAKAND
-531 LLNNFSVNK
+531 LLENFKPNK
-540 AKKLQKDPALQAYES
+540 AKKLANDPALKVYQS
-555 LMGFFVDEVYKPNAT
+555 LIGFYRDKVYDHISSLNKDNA
-570 ITANIDRLR
+570 RLQ
-579 RIYMKGQMEME
+579 RIYMKGQMEMQ

-608 KVEGFKPK
+608 KVEGFRPK

-623 FTTLEGIMQKGNPD
+623 FTTLEGIMQKENPD

-642 VEPRL
+642 VEPKL
-647 KELYNKKDYGRYA
+647 KKLYNNKDYGRYA

-694 LNFDRCWEGTMSD
+694 LNFDRCWKA
-707 LIYDPDICRN
+707 R
-717 ISVDIRYVLFII
+717 
-729 DKFAGAGHLVD
+729 
-740 EMTIVE
+740 

>member
-1 MVPRVVLPRGEFLL
+1 LTIV
-15 LLGPLIEPKKAYLCI
+15 
-30 IKTLFMKHKTLLLTF
+30 LTF
-45 LVLLPAFLFAGEGMW
+45 SIGIAKAGEGMW

-68 EKEMQEMGMKITADD
+68 EKEMQEMGMRITAED

-98 FGGGCTGEIVSDL
+98 FGGGCTGEIVSDQ

-118 HCGYDYIQKH
+118 HCGYSYIQKH

-143 NRGEELP
+143 NMGEELP

-165 TDQVLKGVSIDMPE
+165 TERVLEGITIDTPE
-179 DERQALVDKNMKS
+179 EERQAKIEENVKT
-192 IIASVEKETPYKVSI
+192 IIAEVEKETKYKVSI

-254 DFSVFRVYADKD
+254 DFSIFRVYADKD

-300 FGYPARTNEY
+300 FGYPAHTNEY
-310 LPAVAVDQEANVI
+310 LPSVAVDQEANLI

-347 VRIQYASKHA
+347 VRIQYAAKHA
-357 GLGNGWKKWMG
+357 NIGNGWKKWMG

-376 HGVQK
+376 HGIEK
-381 KHDYEN
+381 KDAYEHAFFN
-387 RFQKWVLESRS
+387 WAMQSRS
-398 RHIYVDLLRQFKDN
+398 RYMYVNLMKQFKDN
-412 YKALEPYELAYTY
+412 YKQLEPYELAYTY
-425 LTEAGLRIELVSFA
+425 MAEAGMRIELISFA
-439 GRFARLAEVTKDTP
+439 GRFARLSEVTKDTP
-453 QDKVDQMVANLKTS
+453 QEDIDRMTTNLKAT
-467 SAAFFKDY
+467 AETFFKDY

-484 VMALNEYLKAQPAD
+484 VMLLNEYMKAQPAD
-498 FRPGFLNDIKDVNE
+498 FRPAFLNDIKDVNAF
-512 YVDKLF
+512 VDNLF
-518 AKSMFTDQAKVNE
+518 SKTMFTDKDKVNA
-531 LLNNFSVNK
+531 LLDNFKVK
-540 AKKLQKDPALQAYES
+540 DAKKLANDPALKVYQS
-555 LMGFFVDEVYKPNAT
+555 LIGFYRSEVYDHIKALNDDNA
-570 ITANIDRLR
+570 RLQ
-579 RIYMKGQMEME
+579 RIYMKGQMEMQ

-616 DGMKYKH
+616 DGMTYRH
-623 FTTLEGIMQKGNPD
+623 FTTLEGIMQKENPD

-679 NSGSPILNAEGQLLG
+679 NSGSPILNADGQLLG

-707 LIYDPDICRN
+707 LIYDPNICRN

-729 DKFAGAGHLVD
+729 DKFAGAGHLIN

>member
-1 MVPRVVLPRGEFLL
+1 MKRLP
-15 LLGPLIEPKKAYLCI
+15 
-30 IKTLFMKHKTLLLTF
+30 LLLTI
-45 LVLLPAFLFAGEGMW
+45 VLTFSIGIAKAGEGMW

-68 EKEMQEMGMKITADD
+68 EKEMQEMGMRITAED

-98 FGGGCTGEIVSDL
+98 FGGGCTGEIVSDQ

-118 HCGYDYIQKH
+118 HCGYSYIQKH

-143 NRGEELP
+143 NMGEELP

-165 TDQVLKGVSIDMPE
+165 TERVLEGITIDTPE
-179 DERQALVDKNMKS
+179 KERQAKIDENIKK
-192 IIASVEKETPYKVSI
+192 IIAEVEKETKYKVSI

-222 VYTDVRLV
+222 IYTDVRLV

-254 DFSVFRVYADKD
+254 DFSIFRVYADKD

-300 FGYPARTNEY
+300 FGYPAHTNEY
-310 LPAVAVDQEANVI
+310 LPSVAVDQEANLI

-347 VRIQYASKHA
+347 VRIQYAAKHA
-357 GLGNGWKKWMG
+357 NIGNGWKKWMG

-376 HGVQK
+376 HGIEK
-381 KHDYEN
+381 KDAYEHAFFN
-387 RFQKWVLESRS
+387 WAMQSRS
-398 RHIYVDLLRQFKDN
+398 RYMYVNLMKQFKDN
-412 YKALEPYELAYTY
+412 YKQLEPYELAYTY
-425 LTEAGLRIELVSFA
+425 MAEAGLRIELISFA
-439 GRFARLAEVTKDTP
+439 GRFARLSEVTKDTP
-453 QDKVDQMVANLKTS
+453 QEDIDRMTTNLKAT
-467 SAAFFKDY
+467 AETFFKDY

-484 VMALNEYLKAQPAD
+484 VMLLNEYMKAQPAD
-498 FRPGFLNDIKDVNE
+498 FRPAFLNDIKDVNAF
-512 YVDKLF
+512 VDNLF
-518 AKSMFTDQAKVNE
+518 NKTMFTDKDKVNE
-531 LLNNFSVNK
+531 LLDNFKTKN
-540 AKKLQKDPALQAYES
+540 AKKLANDPALKVYQS
-555 LMGFFVDEVYKPNAT
+555 LIGFYRSEVYDHIKALNDDNA
-570 ITANIDRLR
+570 RLQ
-579 RIYMKGQMEME
+579 RIYMKGQMEMQ

-616 DGMKYKH
+616 DGMTYRH
-623 FTTLEGIMQKGNPD
+623 FTTLEGIMQKENPD

-679 NSGSPILNAEGQLLG
+679 NSGSPILNADGQLLG

-707 LIYDPDICRN
+707 LIYDPNICRN

-729 DKFAGAGHLVD
+729 DKFAGAGHLIN
-740 EMTIVE
+740 EMTIVEE

>member
-1 MVPRVVLPRGEFLL
+1 MKRL
-15 LLGPLIEPKKAYLCI
+15 PLIILI
-30 IKTLFMKHKTLLLTF
+30 LTLSIGI
-45 LVLLPAFLFAGEGMW
+45 ARAGEGMW

-68 EKEMQEMGMKITADD
+68 EKEMQEMGMKITAED

-98 FGGGCTGEIVSDL
+98 FGGGCTGEIVSDQ

-165 TDQVLKGVSIDMPE
+165 TAQVLEGVTDDMSEADRQTQID
-179 DERQALVDKNMKS
+179 ANMKQLV
-192 IIASVEKETPYKVSI
+192 ADFEMETKYKVSI
-207 KPYFL
+207 KPFFL
-212 GNEYYLLLNE
+212 GNEYYVLFNE

-254 DFSVFRVYADKD
+254 DFSIFRVYADKD

-310 LPAVAVDQEANVI
+310 LPAVAVDQEANLI
-323 DPIMVD
+323 DPITVD

-376 HGVQK
+376 HGVEK
-381 KHDYEN
+381 KHAFESE
-387 RFQKWVLESRS
+387 FQNWVLASRS
-398 RHIYVDLLRQFKDN
+398 RHMYVDLLRDFKQN
-412 YKALEPYELAYTY
+412 YQDLEPYELAYTY

-439 GRFARLAEVTKDTP
+439 GRFNKLSQVTKDTP
-453 QDKVDQMVANLKTS
+453 QEDIDRMLNQLKGT
-467 SAAFFKDY
+467 AASFFKDY

-484 VMALNEYLKAQPAD
+484 VMALNEYLDAQPAD
-498 FRPGFLNDIKDVNE
+498 FRPAFLNDIKDVNE

-518 AKSMFTDQAKVNE
+518 DKSMFTDQDKVNAMLE
-531 LLNNFSVNK
+531 NFKVK
-540 AKKLQKDPALQAYES
+540 DAKKLANDPALKVYQS
-555 LMGFFVDEVYKPNAT
+555 LIGFYYDEVYDPISS
-570 ITANIDRLR
+570 ITKDNDRLR
-579 RIYMKGQMEME
+579 RIYMKGQMEMQ
-590 PEKRFSP
+590 PEKRLFP

-608 KVEGFKPK
+608 KVEGFKPQ
-616 DGMKYKH
+616 DGKTFRH
-623 FTTLEGIMQKGNPD
+623 FTTLEGIMQKENPD

-647 KELYNKKDYGRYA
+647 KELYNNKDYGRYA

-707 LIYDPDICRN
+707 LIYDPAICRN

-729 DKFAGAGHLVD
+729 DKFAGAGHLID

>member
-1 MVPRVVLPRGEFLL
+1 MKRLPLFIT
-15 LLGPLIEPKKAYLCI
+15 LIL
-30 IKTLFMKHKTLLLTF
+30 TLAVGIAK
-45 LVLLPAFLFAGEGMW
+45 AGEGMW

-68 EKEMQEMGMKITADD
+68 EKEMQEMGMKITAED

-98 FGGGCTGEIVSDL
+98 FGGGCTGEIVSDY

-165 TDQVLKGVSIDMPE
+165 TAQVLEGVGVDTPE
-179 DERQALVDKNMKS
+179 AERQAKIDENIKKIV
-192 IIASVEKETPYKVSI
+192 ATVEKETNYKVSI

-254 DFSVFRVYADKD
+254 DFSIFRVYADKD
-266 GHPAVYDKDNVPY
+266 GHPAAYSKDNVPY

-310 LPAVAVDQEANVI
+310 LPAIAVDQEANLI
-323 DPIMVD
+323 DPTMVD

-376 HGVQK
+376 HGVEK
-381 KHDYEN
+381 KEAFEKDFQEWALGARN
-387 RFQKWVLESRS
+387 RYMY
-398 RHIYVDLLRQFKDN
+398 IDLLNQFKQN
-412 YKALEPYELAYTY
+412 YKELEPYELAYTY
-425 LTEAGLRIELVSFA
+425 LAEAGLRIELVSFA
-439 GRFARLAEVTKDTP
+439 GRFARLSEVTKDTP
-453 QDKVDQMVANLKTS
+453 QEDIDRMMTQLKSTS
-467 SAAFFKDY
+467 ESFFKDY

-484 VMALNEYLKAQPAD
+484 VMALSEYLKAQPAD
-498 FRPGFLNDIKDVNE
+498 FRPTFLNDIKDIDA
-512 YVDKLF
+512 YVDNLF
-518 AKSMFTDQAKVNE
+518 NKSMFTDQSKVNA
-531 LLNNFSVNK
+531 LLDNFKVK
-540 AKKLQKDPALQAYES
+540 DAKKLANDPALKVYQN
-555 LMGFFVDEVYKPNAT
+555 LIGFYRNEVYDHISSLN
-570 ITANIDRLR
+570 ANIDRLR
-579 RIYMKGQMEME
+579 RIYMKGQMEMQ
-590 PEKRFSP
+590 PDKRLFP

-616 DGMKYKH
+616 DGMTYKH
-623 FTTLEGIMQKGNPD
+623 FTTLEGIMQKENPD

-647 KELYNKKDYGRYA
+647 KELYNNKEYGRYA

-679 NSGSPILNAEGQLLG
+679 NSGSPILNADGQLLG

-707 LIYDPDICRN
+707 LIYDPNICRN

-729 DKFAGAGHLVD
+729 DKFAGAGHLID

>member
-1 MVPRVVLPRGEFLL
+1 MR
-15 LLGPLIEPKKAYLCI
+15 
-30 IKTLFMKHKTLLLTF
+30 
-45 LVLLPAFLFAGEGMW
+45 
-60 IPMLLQYN
+60 
-68 EKEMQEMGMKITADD
+68 ITAED

-98 FGGGCTGEIVSDL
+98 FGGGCTGEIVSDY

-118 HCGYDYIQKH
+118 HCGYDDIQKH

-143 NRGEELP
+143 NSNEELP

-165 TDQVLKGVSIDMPE
+165 TDRVLAGTNIDMPE
-179 DERQALVDKNMKS
+179 DERQAIINKNMKQV
-192 IIASVEKETPYKVSI
+192 IAEVEKETTYKASI
-207 KPYFL
+207 KPFFL

-222 VYTDVRLV
+222 TYTDVRLV

-254 DFSVFRVYADKD
+254 DFSIFRVYADKD
-266 GHPAVYDKDNVPY
+266 GHPADYSRDNVPY

-290 GAEEG
+290 GANEG

-310 LPAVAVDQEANVI
+310 LPAVAVDQEANLI

-347 VRIQYASKHA
+347 VRIQYAAKHA
-357 GLGNGWKKWMG
+357 GIGNGWKKWMG

-376 HGVQK
+376 HGIEK
-381 KHDYEN
+381 KNDYET
-387 RFQKWVLESRS
+387 RFYDWAMQSRS
-398 RHIYVDLLRQFKDN
+398 RYMYVNLLKQFKDS
-412 YKALEPYELAYTY
+412 YTELKPYQLAYTY
-425 LTEAGLRIELVSFA
+425 MAEAGMRIELINLA
-439 GRFARLAEVTKDTP
+439 GRFARLADMDKDTP
-453 QDKVDQMVANLKTS
+453 QEQIDNMIASLKSTAAN
-467 SAAFFKDY
+467 FFKDY
-475 YEPIDREVA
+475 YMPIDKEVA
-484 VMALNEYLKAQPAD
+484 AMLLKEYLKAQPAD
-498 FRPGFLNDIKDVNE
+498 FRSSFLNDIKDVDE
-512 YVDKLF
+512 FVEQMFK
-518 AKSMFTDQAKVNE
+518 KSMFTDEAKVNDY
-531 LLNNFSVNK
+531 LDNFKPSKV
-540 AKKLQKDPALQAYES
+540 KKLQNDPAMKAYQS
-555 LMGFFVDEVYKPNAT
+555 LIGFYRDEVYDHIVSIN
-570 ITANIDRLR
+570 ANIDRLR

-608 KVEGFKPK
+608 KVEGFKPQ
-616 DGMKYKH
+616 DGKTYRH
-623 FTTLEGIMQKGNPD
+623 FTTLEGIMQKENPD

-647 KELYNKKDYGRYA
+647 KQLYNTKDYGRYA

-679 NSGSPILNAEGQLLG
+679 NSGSPILNADGQLLG

-729 DKFAGAGHLVD
+729 DKFAGAGHLID